1 MSFRI
6 PLAISTKHNLF
17 NSFNNTNIKYYKSL
31 LNVTNCK
38 CNFINKYGVNC
49 ENKCLK
55 ETPFELRKIFCEYH
69 IKNYIHFIIKLN
81 VYIYNFLNLENNINN
96 ILIQS
101 FPMNK
106 LQTEKLMIKNLMN
119 KLYLNILNN
128 EEYVLITQP
137 IINRINNHYFE
148 CFTIGIF
155 DFNEYKMKL
164 NLLNMYRYD
173 KIISRN
179 KKNKKQIIE
188 LLKQLSTEQNNVIGK
203 VFKNTKIGDV
213 NIFKIIENYF

>member
-1 MSFRI
+1 M
-6 PLAISTKHNLF
+6 
-17 NSFNNTNIKYYKSL
+17 
-31 LNVTNCK
+31 
-38 CNFINKYGVNC
+38 
-49 ENKCLK
+49 
-55 ETPFELRKIFCEYH
+55 
-69 IKNYIHFIIKLN
+69 
-81 VYIYNFLNLENNINN
+81 
-96 ILIQS
+96 
-101 FPMNK
+101 
-106 LQTEKLMIKNLMN
+106 
-119 KLYLNILNN
+119 
-128 EEYVLITQP
+128 ITQP